1 MRIWFALLVTPILA
15 LADQSVAL
23 STVRFACANQDVLA
37 IHAIHA
43 TFLVVTI
50 VATLGAAWVLI
61 GTARTSNADPY
72 AARRPLVAGRANAS
86 RAGVERGL
94 GPPVDSLSPRCGIR
108 RG

>member
-23 STVRFACANQDVLA
+23 ATVRWACANQYVLA

-61 GTARTSNADPY
+61 GTARTRNADAY
-72 AARRPLVAGRANAS
+72 SARRHFVTALATASGAFSTLVIAALWYPTWVIAPCF
-86 RAGVERGL
+86 A
-94 GPPVDSLSPRCGIR
+94 
-108 RG
+108 

>member
-37 IHAIHA
+37 IHAI
-43 TFLVVTI
+43 FLVVTI

-72 AARRPLVAGRANAS
+72 AARRHFVTALATASGAFSTLVIAALWYPTWVIAPCF
-86 RAGVERGL
+86 A
-94 GPPVDSLSPRCGIR
+94 
-108 RG
+108 